1 MQIKQALFAA
11 LILGLGTGA
20 SAQVKPQHQT
30 KFRKA
35 GDSFMPWNTGK
46 SKA

>member
-20 SAQVKPQHQT
+20 SAQVKQGNRT
-30 KFRKA
+30 VT
-35 GDSFMPWNTGK
+35 S
-46 SKA
+46 